1 MMEDTTV
8 TTNSTANQTTW
19 TLAPRQQIFWG
30 NQEAFANLEKFEQI
44 SNPILDQDFNFDL
57 EDSFTTEEN
66 TESDQ
71 TKSTENS
78 ILDVENI
85 FESVAKAEPIE
96 ISEPESVL
104 GTETPEVK
112 EEVSEP
118 ISEPESVLGTE
129 TPEVKEEVSEF
140 KAPEDVIQSQN
151 ETVTTPE
158 VSEQKRSTPQEV
170 SRKEIPSQDIW
181 SINEDKIEIKKE
193 TTIKPEP
200 ASNSFSEPKQEQ
212 EKQINNNKDQ
222 KITETK
228 VEIKHENKL
237 SENPKINNKEEKVEN
252 KEETAPQ
259 NKEVAAH
266 QKLEFEPSPEST
278 QIIKKYFHLLNNI
291 SKILTTQENLT
302 GKKTN
307 EFSISTPTENET
319 ITYITSLE
327 ENTAS
332 LNIRKIIQKSGQ
344 EDEKHHL
351 NFNLKSPKKNL
362 IVTIDDFKLYEE
374 EVDLTD
380 ASKALNVTNKFSKFE
395 FLYREE
401 LSKLEDELEEKEK
414 KKQTKVFSTIFHQF

>member
-8 TTNSTANQTTW
+8 TTNSTANQAVW
-19 TLAPRQQIFWG
+19 TSAPKQQIFWG

-44 SNPILDQDFNFDL
+44 SNPTLDQDFNFDL

-96 ISEPESVL
+96 ISKPEVAVSESV
-104 GTETPEVK
+104 
-112 EEVSEP
+112 
-118 ISEPESVLGTE
+118 SEPESVLEPE

-140 KAPEDVIQSQN
+140 KAPEGIIQSQN
-151 ETVTTPE
+151 EPLTTPE
-158 VSEQKRSTPQEV
+158 PSEQTASTPQEV

-181 SINEDKIEIKKE
+181 SLNEDKIEIKKE
-193 TTIKPEP
+193 TTIKPEVT
-200 ASNSFSEPKQEQ
+200 SNSFSEPKQEQ

-222 KITETK
+222 RITETK

-237 SENPKINNKEEKVEN
+237 PENQKFSNKEEKVEN
-252 KEETAPQ
+252 KKETVVQNEELS
-259 NKEVAAH
+259 AH

-291 SKILTTQENLT
+291 SKILTTQESLT

>member
-44 SNPILDQDFNFDL
+44 SNPTLDQDFNFDL
-57 EDSFTTEEN
+57 EDSFITEEN

-112 EEVSEP
+112 EEVSE
-118 ISEPESVLGTE
+118 
-129 TPEVKEEVSEF
+129 F

-151 ETVTTPE
+151 ETVTTLE

-228 VEIKHENKL
+228 VKIKHENKL

>member
-1 MMEDTTV
+1 M
-8 TTNSTANQTTW
+8 
-19 TLAPRQQIFWG
+19 
-30 NQEAFANLEKFEQI
+30 
-44 SNPILDQDFNFDL
+44 
-57 EDSFTTEEN
+57 
-66 TESDQ
+66 
-71 TKSTENS
+71 
-78 ILDVENI
+78 
-85 FESVAKAEPIE
+85 
-96 ISEPESVL
+96 
-104 GTETPEVK
+104 
-112 EEVSEP
+112 
-118 ISEPESVLGTE
+118 
-129 TPEVKEEVSEF
+129 KEEVSEF
-140 KAPEDVIQSQN
+140 KAPEDVTQSQN
-151 ETVTTPE
+151 EPATTTE
-158 VSEQKRSTPQEV
+158 FSEQKPSTPQEV
-170 SRKEIPSQDIW
+170 SRKENPSQDIW
-181 SINEDKIEIKKE
+181 SLNEDKIEIKKE
-193 TTIKPEP
+193 ATMKPEP

-212 EKQINNNKDQ
+212 EKQINNTKDQ
-222 KITETK
+222 RITETK

-237 SENPKINNKEEKVEN
+237 PENQKFNNKEEKVEN
-252 KEETAPQ
+252 KGETAPQ

-266 QKLEFEPSPEST
+266 QKLEFEPTPEST

-291 SKILTTQENLT
+291 SKILTTQESLT

-319 ITYITSLE
+319 TTYITSLE

-344 EDEKHHL
+344 EDQKHHL

-374 EVDLTD
+374 EIDLTD

>member
-8 TTNSTANQTTW
+8 TTNSTANQAVW
-19 TLAPRQQIFWG
+19 TSAPKQQIFWG

-44 SNPILDQDFNFDL
+44 SNPTLDQDFNFDL

-71 TKSTENS
+71 TKSAENS

-85 FESVAKAEPIE
+85 FESVAKAVPIE
-96 ISEPESVL
+96 ISKPEVTVSESVTEPESL
-104 GTETPEVK
+104 LE
-112 EEVSEP
+112 
-118 ISEPESVLGTE
+118 TE

-151 ETVTTPE
+151 EAVTTPKF
-158 VSEQKRSTPQEV
+158 SEQITSIPQEV

-181 SINEDKIEIKKE
+181 SFNEDKIEIKKE
-193 TTIKPEP
+193 TTIKPE
-200 ASNSFSEPKQEQ
+200 ATSNSFSEPIQEQ
-212 EKQINNNKDQ
+212 EKKINNNKDQ
-222 KITETK
+222 RITETK

-237 SENPKINNKEEKVEN
+237 PENQKFNNKEEKVEN
-252 KEETAPQ
+252 KGETAPQ

-266 QKLEFEPSPEST
+266 QKLEFEPTPEST

-291 SKILTTQENLT
+291 SKILTSQENLT

-307 EFSISTPTENET
+307 EFSISTPTENEI

-374 EVDLTD
+374 EIDLTD

>member
-8 TTNSTANQTTW
+8 TTNSTANQAVW
-19 TLAPRQQIFWG
+19 TSAPKQQIFWG

-44 SNPILDQDFNFDL
+44 SNPTLDQDFNFDL
-57 EDSFTTEEN
+57 EDSFITEEN

-96 ISEPESVL
+96 ISEAEVRVSESV
-104 GTETPEVK
+104 
-112 EEVSEP
+112 
-118 ISEPESVLGTE
+118 SEPESKPEPEIT
-129 TPEVKEEVSEF
+129 EVKEEVSEF

-151 ETVTTPE
+151 EPLTTPE
-158 VSEQKRSTPQEV
+158 FSEQTTSTPQEV
-170 SRKEIPSQDIW
+170 SIKEIPSQDSW
-181 SINEDKIEIKKE
+181 SLNEDKMEIKKE
-193 TTIKPEP
+193 TTIKPEVT
-200 ASNSFSEPKQEQ
+200 SNSFSEPKQEQ

-222 KITETK
+222 RITETK

-237 SENPKINNKEEKVEN
+237 SENPKFNNKEEAIKS
-252 KEETAPQ
+252 KEQETAPQ

-266 QKLEFEPSPEST
+266 QKLEFEPTPEST

>member
-19 TLAPRQQIFWG
+19 TPTPKQQIFWG

-44 SNPILDQDFNFDL
+44 SNPTLDQDFNFDL

-96 ISEPESVL
+96 ISKPEVAVSESV
-104 GTETPEVK
+104 
-112 EEVSEP
+112 
-118 ISEPESVLGTE
+118 SEPESVLETE

-140 KAPEDVIQSQN
+140 KAPEGIIQSQN
-151 ETVTTPE
+151 EPLTTPE
-158 VSEQKRSTPQEV
+158 FSEQTTSTPQEA
-170 SRKEIPSQDIW
+170 SRKEIPSQDSW
-181 SINEDKIEIKKE
+181 SINEDKTEIKKE
-193 TTIKPEP
+193 TTIKPE
-200 ASNSFSEPKQEQ
+200 ATSNSFSQPKQEQ
-212 EKQINNNKDQ
+212 EKQMNNNKDQ
-222 KITETK
+222 RITETK
-228 VEIKHENKL
+228 VEIKHENKI

-252 KEETAPQ
+252 KEETVAQ
-259 NKEVAAH
+259 NKELSAH
-266 QKLEFEPSPEST
+266 QKLEFEPNPEST

>member
-8 TTNSTANQTTW
+8 TTNSTANQATW
-19 TLAPRQQIFWG
+19 TPTAKQQIFWG

-44 SNPILDQDFNFDL
+44 SNPTLDQDFNFDL

-66 TESDQ
+66 TESDE
-71 TKSTENS
+71 TKSTGNS

-96 ISEPESVL
+96 IWMPEVAVSESVSKPEPE
-104 GTETPEVK
+104 
-112 EEVSEP
+112 
-118 ISEPESVLGTE
+118 I
-129 TPEVKEEVSEF
+129 PEVKEEVSEF
-140 KAPEDVIQSQN
+140 KASEDISQSQN
-151 ETVTTPE
+151 EPLTTPE
-158 VSEQKRSTPQEV
+158 SSEQITSTPEEV
-170 SRKEIPSQDIW
+170 SRKEILSQNSW
-181 SINEDKIEIKKE
+181 SINEDKTEIKKE
-193 TTIKPEP
+193 ATTKPE
-200 ASNSFSEPKQEQ
+200 ATSNSFSEQKQEQ
-212 EKQINNNKDQ
+212 EKQMNNNKDQ
-222 KITETK
+222 RITETK

-237 SENPKINNKEEKVEN
+237 LENPKMNNKEEKVEN
-252 KEETAPQ
+252 KEETVVQ
-259 NKEVAAH
+259 NEELSAH

-291 SKILTTQENLT
+291 SKILTTQEALT

>member
-8 TTNSTANQTTW
+8 TTNSTANQAVW
-19 TLAPRQQIFWG
+19 TSAPKQQIFWG

-44 SNPILDQDFNFDL
+44 SNPTLDQDFNFDL
-57 EDSFTTEEN
+57 EDSFITEEN

-96 ISEPESVL
+96 ISKAEVRVPESV
-104 GTETPEVK
+104 
-112 EEVSEP
+112 
-118 ISEPESVLGTE
+118 SEPESVLETE

-140 KAPEDVIQSQN
+140 KAPEDVTQSQN
-151 ETVTTPE
+151 EPATTTE
-158 VSEQKRSTPQEV
+158 FSEQKPSTPQEV

-181 SINEDKIEIKKE
+181 SFNEDKIEIKKE
-193 TTIKPEP
+193 VAIKTE
-200 ASNSFSEPKQEQ
+200 ATSNSFSEQKQEQ

-222 KITETK
+222 RITETK

-237 SENPKINNKEEKVEN
+237 PENQKVNNKEEKVEN
-252 KEETAPQ
+252 KGETAPQ

-266 QKLEFEPSPEST
+266 QKLEFEPTPEST

-291 SKILTTQENLT
+291 SKILTTQESLT

-327 ENTAS
+327 ENMAS

-374 EVDLTD
+374 EVDLID

-414 KKQTKVFSTIFHQF
+414 KKQTKGFSTIFHQF

>member
-8 TTNSTANQTTW
+8 TTNSTANQATW
-19 TLAPRQQIFWG
+19 TPAPKQQIFWG

-44 SNPILDQDFNFDL
+44 SNPTLDQDFNFDL

-71 TKSTENS
+71 TKSAENS

-96 ISEPESVL
+96 ISKPEVAVSESV
-104 GTETPEVK
+104 
-112 EEVSEP
+112 
-118 ISEPESVLGTE
+118 SEPESVLETE

-151 ETVTTPE
+151 EAVTTPKF
-158 VSEQKRSTPQEV
+158 SEQITSIPQEV

-181 SINEDKIEIKKE
+181 SFNEDKIEIKKE
-193 TTIKPEP
+193 ATIKPEP

-212 EKQINNNKDQ
+212 EKQINNTKDQ
-222 KITETK
+222 RITETK
-228 VEIKHENKL
+228 VEIKHENKV
-237 SENPKINNKEEKVEN
+237 SENSKINNKEEKVEN
-252 KEETAPQ
+252 KEDTAAQ
-259 NKEVAAH
+259 SRELSAH
-266 QKLEFEPSPEST
+266 QKLEFEPDPEST

-395 FLYREE
+395 FLYRQE

>member
-8 TTNSTANQTTW
+8 TTNSTANQAVW
-19 TLAPRQQIFWG
+19 TPAPKQQIFWG

-44 SNPILDQDFNFDL
+44 SNPTLDQDFNFDL
-57 EDSFTTEEN
+57 EDSFITEEN

-96 ISEPESVL
+96 ISK
-104 GTETPEVK
+104 PEVA
-112 EEVSEP
+112 VSES
-118 ISEPESVLGTE
+118 ISEPESVLETE

-140 KAPEDVIQSQN
+140 KAPEGIIQSQN
-151 ETVTTPE
+151 EPVRMPE
-158 VSEQKRSTPQEV
+158 VSEPKTSTPQEI
-170 SRKEIPSQDIW
+170 SRKEIPSQDSW
-181 SINEDKIEIKKE
+181 SLNEDKIEIKKE
-193 TTIKPEP
+193 VVIK
-200 ASNSFSEPKQEQ
+200 SEPVSNNFLQQKQEQ
-212 EKQINNNKDQ
+212 EKQINNTKDQ
-222 KITETK
+222 RITETK

-237 SENPKINNKEEKVEN
+237 PENQKFNNKEEKVEN
-252 KEETAPQ
+252 KEETVAQ
-259 NKEVAAH
+259 NKELSAH

-291 SKILTTQENLT
+291 SKILTTQESLT

-401 LSKLEDELEEKEK
+401 LSKLEEELEEKEK

>member
-8 TTNSTANQTTW
+8 TTNSTANQAVW
-19 TLAPRQQIFWG
+19 TSAPKQQIFWG

-44 SNPILDQDFNFDL
+44 SNPTLDQDFNFDL

-96 ISEPESVL
+96 ISKPEVAVSESVSEP
-104 GTETPEVK
+104 ETPEVK
-112 EEVSEP
+112 ED
-118 ISEPESVLGTE
+118 
-129 TPEVKEEVSEF
+129 VSEF
-140 KAPEDVIQSQN
+140 KTPENVIQSQN
-151 ETVTTPE
+151 EPATTTE
-158 VSEQKRSTPQEV
+158 SSEQTASTPQEV
-170 SRKEIPSQDIW
+170 SKKEIPSQDIW
-181 SINEDKIEIKKE
+181 SFNEDKIEIKKE
-193 TTIKPEP
+193 ATIKTEGT
-200 ASNSFSEPKQEQ
+200 SNSFSEPKQEQ

-237 SENPKINNKEEKVEN
+237 SENPKINNKEEKMEN

-307 EFSISTPTENET
+307 EFTIATPTENET

>member
-8 TTNSTANQTTW
+8 TTNSTANQAVW
-19 TLAPRQQIFWG
+19 TSAPKQQIFWG

-44 SNPILDQDFNFDL
+44 SNPTLDQDFNFDL

-96 ISEPESVL
+96 ISKPEVAVPESV
-104 GTETPEVK
+104 
-112 EEVSEP
+112 
-118 ISEPESVLGTE
+118 SEPESVLETE

-140 KAPEDVIQSQN
+140 KAPENAIQPQN
-151 ETVTTPE
+151 EPATTTE
-158 VSEQKRSTPQEV
+158 FSEQKPSTPQEV
-170 SRKEIPSQDIW
+170 SIKEISSQDNW
-181 SINEDKIEIKKE
+181 SINEDKIEIKKG
-193 TTIKPEP
+193 TTIKPE
-200 ASNSFSEPKQEQ
+200 ATSNSFSEPKQEQ

-237 SENPKINNKEEKVEN
+237 SENPKINNKEEKVKD

-266 QKLEFEPSPEST
+266 QKLEFEPTPEST

-291 SKILTTQENLT
+291 SKILTTQESLT

-307 EFSISTPTENET
+307 EFNISTPTENET

-344 EDEKHHL
+344 EDEQHHL

-374 EVDLTD
+374 EVDLID

>member
-8 TTNSTANQTTW
+8 TTNSTANQATW
-19 TLAPRQQIFWG
+19 TPVPKQQIFWG

-44 SNPILDQDFNFDL
+44 SNPTLDQDFNFDL

-96 ISEPESVL
+96 IWMPEVAVSESVSEPESVL
-104 GTETPEVK
+104 E
-112 EEVSEP
+112 
-118 ISEPESVLGTE
+118 TE

-140 KAPEDVIQSQN
+140 KAPEGIIQSQN
-151 ETVTTPE
+151 EPLTTPE
-158 VSEQKRSTPQEV
+158 FYEQTTSTPQEA
-170 SRKEIPSQDIW
+170 SKKEIPSQDSW
-181 SINEDKIEIKKE
+181 SLNEDKIEVKKDA
-193 TTIKPEP
+193 TIKPEVT
-200 ASNSFSEPKQEQ
+200 SNSFSEPKQEQ

-222 KITETK
+222 RITETK
-228 VEIKHENKL
+228 VEIKQENKI

-252 KEETAPQ
+252 KEETVAQ
-259 NKEVAAH
+259 NKELSAH

-332 LNIRKIIQKSGQ
+332 LNIRKIIQKTGQ

-374 EVDLTD
+374 EIDLTD

>member
-8 TTNSTANQTTW
+8 TTNSTANQAVW
-19 TLAPRQQIFWG
+19 TSAPKQQIFWG

-44 SNPILDQDFNFDL
+44 SNPTLDQDFNFDL
-57 EDSFTTEEN
+57 EDSLTTEEN
-66 TESDQ
+66 TESEQ

-96 ISEPESVL
+96 ISKPEVAVSESV
-104 GTETPEVK
+104 
-112 EEVSEP
+112 
-118 ISEPESVLGTE
+118 SEPESVLEPE

-140 KAPEDVIQSQN
+140 KAPENVIQPQN
-151 ETVTTPE
+151 EPATTTE
-158 VSEQKRSTPQEV
+158 SSEQTASTSQEV

-181 SINEDKIEIKKE
+181 SLNEDKIEIKKE
-193 TTIKPEP
+193 VAIK
-200 ASNSFSEPKQEQ
+200 SEPVSNNFLQQKQEQ
-212 EKQINNNKDQ
+212 EKQINNTKDQ
-222 KITETK
+222 RITETK

-237 SENPKINNKEEKVEN
+237 SENPKINNIEEKVEN
-252 KEETAPQ
+252 KEETVAQ
-259 NKEVAAH
+259 NKELAAH
-266 QKLEFEPSPEST
+266 QKLEFEPTPEST

-291 SKILTTQENLT
+291 SKILTTQESLT

-362 IVTIDDFKLYEE
+362 IVTIDNFKLYEE

>member
-8 TTNSTANQTTW
+8 TTNSTANQAVW
-19 TLAPRQQIFWG
+19 ISAPKQQIFWG

-44 SNPILDQDFNFDL
+44 SNPTLDQDFNFDL
-57 EDSFTTEEN
+57 EDSLTTEEN
-66 TESDQ
+66 TESEQ

-96 ISEPESVL
+96 
-104 GTETPEVK
+104 
-112 EEVSEP
+112 

-401 LSKLEDELEEKEK
+401 LSKLEEELEEKEK

>member
-8 TTNSTANQTTW
+8 TTNSTTNQAVW
-19 TLAPRQQIFWG
+19 TSAPKQQIFWG

-44 SNPILDQDFNFDL
+44 SNPTLDQDFNFDL

-96 ISEPESVL
+96 ISKPEVTVSESV
-104 GTETPEVK
+104 
-112 EEVSEP
+112 SEQ
-118 ISEPESVLGTE
+118 ESVLGTE

-140 KAPEDVIQSQN
+140 KAPEGIIQSQN
-151 ETVTTPE
+151 KSLTTPE
-158 VSEQKRSTPQEV
+158 FSEQTTSTPQEA
-170 SRKEIPSQDIW
+170 SRKEIPSQDSW
-181 SINEDKIEIKKE
+181 SLNEDKIEIKKE
-193 TTIKPEP
+193 AAVKPEP
-200 ASNSFSEPKQEQ
+200 ASNSFSQPKQEQ
-212 EKQINNNKDQ
+212 EKLTDNNKDQ
-222 KITETK
+222 RITETK

-237 SENPKINNKEEKVEN
+237 PENQKFNNKEEKVEN
-252 KEETAPQ
+252 KKETVAQ
-259 NKEVAAH
+259 NKELSAH

-291 SKILTTQENLT
+291 SKILTTQESLT
-302 GKKTN
+302 GKETN

>member
-8 TTNSTANQTTW
+8 TTNSTANQATW
-19 TLAPRQQIFWG
+19 TPAPRQQIFWG

-96 ISEPESVL
+96 ISKPEVAVSESV
-104 GTETPEVK
+104 
-112 EEVSEP
+112 
-118 ISEPESVLGTE
+118 SEPESVLEPE

-140 KAPEDVIQSQN
+140 KVPENVIQPQN
-151 ETVTTPE
+151 EPATTTESSEQITSTPE
-158 VSEQKRSTPQEV
+158 EV
-170 SRKEIPSQDIW
+170 SIKEIPSQDSW
-181 SINEDKIEIKKE
+181 SLNEDKMEIKKE
-193 TTIKPEP
+193 TTIKSEVT
-200 ASNSFSEPKQEQ
+200 SNSFSEPKQEQ
-212 EKQINNNKDQ
+212 EKKINNNKDQ
-222 KITETK
+222 RITETK
-228 VEIKHENKL
+228 VEIKHENKIA
-237 SENPKINNKEEKVEN
+237 ENPKINNKEEKVEN
-252 KEETAPQ
+252 KEEKIVQ
-259 NKEVAAH
+259 NEELSAH
-266 QKLEFEPSPEST
+266 QELEFEPTPEST

-291 SKILTTQENLT
+291 SKILTTQESLT
-302 GKKTN
+302 GKKTD

-332 LNIRKIIQKSGQ
+332 LNIRKIIQKTGQ

-374 EVDLTD
+374 EIDLTD

>member
-8 TTNSTANQTTW
+8 TTNSTANQAVW
-19 TLAPRQQIFWG
+19 TSAPKQQIFWG

-44 SNPILDQDFNFDL
+44 SNPTLDQDFNFDL

-66 TESDQ
+66 TESDE
-71 TKSTENS
+71 TKSTGNS

-96 ISEPESVL
+96 IWMPEVAVSESVSKPEPEI
-104 GTETPEVK
+104 PE
-112 EEVSEP
+112 
-118 ISEPESVLGTE
+118 I
-129 TPEVKEEVSEF
+129 KEEVSEF
-140 KAPEDVIQSQN
+140 KASEDISQSQN
-151 ETVTTPE
+151 EPLTTPE
-158 VSEQKRSTPQEV
+158 SSEQITSTPEEV
-170 SRKEIPSQDIW
+170 SRKEILSQNSW
-181 SINEDKIEIKKE
+181 SINEDKTEIKKE
-193 TTIKPEP
+193 ATIKPEP
-200 ASNSFSEPKQEQ
+200 ASNSFSEQKQEQ
-212 EKQINNNKDQ
+212 EKQMNNNKDQ
-222 KITETK
+222 RITETK

-237 SENPKINNKEEKVEN
+237 LENPKMNNKEEKVEN
-252 KEETAPQ
+252 KEETVVQ
-259 NKEVAAH
+259 NEELSAH

-291 SKILTTQENLT
+291 SKILTTQEALT

-362 IVTIDDFKLYEE
+362 IVTIDDIKLYEE
-374 EVDLTD
+374 EIDLTD

>member
-8 TTNSTANQTTW
+8 TTNSTANQATW
-19 TLAPRQQIFWG
+19 TPAPKQQIFWG

-44 SNPILDQDFNFDL
+44 SNPTLDQDFNFDL

-96 ISEPESVL
+96 ISKPEVAVSESV
-104 GTETPEVK
+104 
-112 EEVSEP
+112 
-118 ISEPESVLGTE
+118 SEPESVLETE

-140 KAPEDVIQSQN
+140 KAPEDIIQSQN
-151 ETVTTPE
+151 EPLTTPE
-158 VSEQKRSTPQEV
+158 FAEQKPSTPQEV
-170 SRKEIPSQDIW
+170 SIKEIPSQDSW
-181 SINEDKIEIKKE
+181 SLNEDKIEIQKE
-193 TTIKPEP
+193 TATKPE
-200 ASNSFSEPKQEQ
+200 ATSNSFSEPKQEQ

-222 KITETK
+222 RITETK

-237 SENPKINNKEEKVEN
+237 SEAAKFNNKEEAIKS
-252 KEETAPQ
+252 KEQETAPQ

-266 QKLEFEPSPEST
+266 QKLEFEPTPEST

-374 EVDLTD
+374 EIDLTD

>member
-8 TTNSTANQTTW
+8 TTNSTANQATW
-19 TLAPRQQIFWG
+19 TPAPRQQIFWG

-44 SNPILDQDFNFDL
+44 SNPTLDQDFNFDL
-57 EDSFTTEEN
+57 EDSFITEEN

-96 ISEPESVL
+96 ISKPEVAVSESV
-104 GTETPEVK
+104 
-112 EEVSEP
+112 
-118 ISEPESVLGTE
+118 SEPESVLGTE

-151 ETVTTPE
+151 EAVTTPE
-158 VSEQKRSTPQEV
+158 FSEQTASTPQEA
-170 SRKEIPSQDIW
+170 SRKEIPSQDSW
-181 SINEDKIEIKKE
+181 SLNEDKIEIKKE
-193 TTIKPEP
+193 ATIKPEP

-222 KITETK
+222 RITETK

-237 SENPKINNKEEKVEN
+237 LENPKINNKEEKVEN
-252 KEETAPQ
+252 KEETVAQ
-259 NKEVAAH
+259 NKELAAH
-266 QKLEFEPSPEST
+266 QKLEFEPTPEST

-291 SKILTTQENLT
+291 SKILATQENLT

>member
-8 TTNSTANQTTW
+8 TTNSTANQATW
-19 TLAPRQQIFWG
+19 TPAPRQQIFWG

-44 SNPILDQDFNFDL
+44 SNPTLDQDFNFDL

-96 ISEPESVL
+96 ISKPEVAVSESV
-104 GTETPEVK
+104 
-112 EEVSEP
+112 
-118 ISEPESVLGTE
+118 SEPESVLGTE

-140 KAPEDVIQSQN
+140 KAPEDIIQSQN
-151 ETVTTPE
+151 EPLTMPESSEQITSTPE
-158 VSEQKRSTPQEV
+158 EV
-170 SRKEIPSQDIW
+170 SRKEILSQNSW
-181 SINEDKIEIKKE
+181 SINEDKTEIKKE
-193 TTIKPEP
+193 ATIKPEP
-200 ASNSFSEPKQEQ
+200 ASNSFSEQKQEQ
-212 EKQINNNKDQ
+212 EKQMNNNKDQ
-222 KITETK
+222 RIIETK
-228 VEIKHENKL
+228 VEIKHENKI

-252 KEETAPQ
+252 KEETVAQ
-259 NKEVAAH
+259 NKELSAH
-266 QKLEFEPSPEST
+266 QKLEFEPNPEST

-374 EVDLTD
+374 ELDLTD

>member
-8 TTNSTANQTTW
+8 TTNSTANQAVW
-19 TLAPRQQIFWG
+19 TSAPKQQIFWG

-44 SNPILDQDFNFDL
+44 SNPTLDQDFNFDL

-96 ISEPESVL
+96 ISKPEVAVPESV
-104 GTETPEVK
+104 
-112 EEVSEP
+112 
-118 ISEPESVLGTE
+118 SEPESVLETE
-129 TPEVKEEVSEF
+129 TLEVKEEVSEF
-140 KAPEDVIQSQN
+140 KAPENVIQPQN
-151 ETVTTPE
+151 EPATTTE
-158 VSEQKRSTPQEV
+158 FSEQKPSTPQEV
-170 SRKEIPSQDIW
+170 SIKEISSQDNW
-181 SINEDKIEIKKE
+181 SINEDKIEIKKG
-193 TTIKPEP
+193 TTIKPE
-200 ASNSFSEPKQEQ
+200 ATSNSFSEPKQEQ

-237 SENPKINNKEEKVEN
+237 SENPKINNKEEKVKD

-266 QKLEFEPSPEST
+266 QKLEFEPTPEST

-291 SKILTTQENLT
+291 SKILTTQESLT

-307 EFSISTPTENET
+307 EFTISTPTENET

>member
-8 TTNSTANQTTW
+8 TTNSTANQA
-19 TLAPRQQIFWG
+19 APKQQIFWG

-44 SNPILDQDFNFDL
+44 SNPTLDQDFNFDL

-96 ISEPESVL
+96 ISKPEVTVSESVTEPESISEPE
-104 GTETPEVK
+104 TETPEVK
-112 EEVSEP
+112 EEVS
-118 ISEPESVLGTE
+118 G
-129 TPEVKEEVSEF
+129 F
-140 KAPEDVIQSQN
+140 KAPEGIIQSQN
-151 ETVTTPE
+151 EPVTMPE
-158 VSEQKRSTPQEV
+158 VSEPKTSTPQEI
-170 SRKEIPSQDIW
+170 SRKEILSQDSW
-181 SINEDKIEIKKE
+181 PLNQDEMEIKKE
-193 TTIKPEP
+193 ATTKPE
-200 ASNSFSEPKQEQ
+200 ATSNSFSEPKQEQ
-212 EKQINNNKDQ
+212 EKQIN
-222 KITETK
+222 
-228 VEIKHENKL
+228 
-237 SENPKINNKEEKVEN
+237 NNKEEKVEN

-327 ENTAS
+327 ENTTS

-374 EVDLTD
+374 EIDLTD

>member
-8 TTNSTANQTTW
+8 TTNSTANQAVW
-19 TLAPRQQIFWG
+19 TPAPKQQIFWG

-44 SNPILDQDFNFDL
+44 SNPTLDQDFNFDL
-57 EDSFTTEEN
+57 EDSFITEEN

-96 ISEPESVL
+96 ISK
-104 GTETPEVK
+104 PEVA
-112 EEVSEP
+112 VSES
-118 ISEPESVLGTE
+118 ISEPESVLETE

-151 ETVTTPE
+151 EAVTTPKF
-158 VSEQKRSTPQEV
+158 SEQITSTPQEV
-170 SRKEIPSQDIW
+170 SRKELSSQDIW
-181 SINEDKIEIKKE
+181 SINEDTIEIKKE
-193 TTIKPEP
+193 VAIK
-200 ASNSFSEPKQEQ
+200 SEPVSNNFPQQKQEQ
-212 EKQINNNKDQ
+212 EKLTDNNKDQ
-222 KITETK
+222 RITENK
-228 VEIKHENKL
+228 VETKHENKV
-237 SENPKINNKEEKVEN
+237 SENPKINNKEEKMEN
-252 KEETAPQ
+252 KEEAAAQ
-259 NKEVAAH
+259 NEELAAH
-266 QKLEFEPSPEST
+266 QKLEFEPTPEST

-291 SKILTTQENLT
+291 SKILTTQENIT

-319 ITYITSLE
+319 TTYITSLE

-332 LNIRKIIQKSGQ
+332 LNIKKIIQKSGQ

-374 EVDLTD
+374 EIDLTD

>member
-8 TTNSTANQTTW
+8 TTNSTANQTVW
-19 TLAPRQQIFWG
+19 TSAPKQQIFWG

-44 SNPILDQDFNFDL
+44 SNPTLDQDFNFDL

-96 ISEPESVL
+96 ISKPEIA
-104 GTETPEVK
+104 
-112 EEVSEP
+112 VSES
-118 ISEPESVLGTE
+118 ISEPESVLEPETE

-140 KAPEDVIQSQN
+140 KAPENIIQLPNEPVITA
-151 ETVTTPE
+151 EF
-158 VSEQKRSTPQEV
+158 SEQTASTPQEA
-170 SRKEIPSQDIW
+170 SRKEIPSQDSW
-181 SINEDKIEIKKE
+181 SLNEDKIEIKKE
-193 TTIKPEP
+193 TTIKPEVT
-200 ASNSFSEPKQEQ
+200 SNSFSQPKQEQ

-222 KITETK
+222 RITETK

-237 SENPKINNKEEKVEN
+237 PENQKFNNKEEKVEN

-266 QKLEFEPSPEST
+266 QKLEFEPTPEST

-302 GKKTN
+302 EKKTN

-374 EVDLTD
+374 EIDLTD

>member
-8 TTNSTANQTTW
+8 TTNSTANQATW
-19 TLAPRQQIFWG
+19 TPAPRQQIFWG

-44 SNPILDQDFNFDL
+44 SNPTLDQDFNFDL

-96 ISEPESVL
+96 IWMPEVAVSESVSEPESVL
-104 GTETPEVK
+104 E
-112 EEVSEP
+112 
-118 ISEPESVLGTE
+118 TE

-140 KAPEDVIQSQN
+140 KTPEEISQSQN
-151 ETVTTPE
+151 EPATTPE
-158 VSEQKRSTPQEV
+158 FSEQKPSIPQEV
-170 SRKEIPSQDIW
+170 SRKEISSQDNW

-193 TTIKPEP
+193 ATIKPEP
-200 ASNSFSEPKQEQ
+200 ASNSFSEQKQEQ

-222 KITETK
+222 GITETK
-228 VEIKHENKL
+228 VEIKHENKI

-252 KEETAPQ
+252 KEETVAQ
-259 NKEVAAH
+259 NKELSAH
-266 QKLEFEPSPEST
+266 QKLEFEPTPEST

-319 ITYITSLE
+319 TTYITSLE

-362 IVTIDDFKLYEE
+362 IVSIDDFKLYEE
-374 EVDLTD
+374 EIDLTD

>member
-8 TTNSTANQTTW
+8 TTNSTANQAIW
-19 TLAPRQQIFWG
+19 TPAPKQQIFWG

-44 SNPILDQDFNFDL
+44 SNPTLDQDFNFDL

-96 ISEPESVL
+96 ISKPEVAVSESV
-104 GTETPEVK
+104 
-112 EEVSEP
+112 
-118 ISEPESVLGTE
+118 SEPESVLGTE

-140 KAPEDVIQSQN
+140 KAPEDIIQSQN
-151 ETVTTPE
+151 EPLTMPESSEQITSTPE
-158 VSEQKRSTPQEV
+158 EV
-170 SRKEIPSQDIW
+170 SRKEILSQNSW
-181 SINEDKIEIKKE
+181 SINEDKTEIKKE
-193 TTIKPEP
+193 ATIKPEP
-200 ASNSFSEPKQEQ
+200 ASNSFSEQKQEQ
-212 EKQINNNKDQ
+212 EKQMNNNKDQ
-222 KITETK
+222 RITETK
-228 VEIKHENKL
+228 VEIKHENKI

-252 KEETAPQ
+252 KEETVAQ
-259 NKEVAAH
+259 NKELSAH
-266 QKLEFEPSPEST
+266 QKLEFEPNPEST

-291 SKILTTQENLT
+291 SKILTTQESLT

-344 EDEKHHL
+344 EEEKHHL

>member
-19 TLAPRQQIFWG
+19 TPAPRQQIFWG

-44 SNPILDQDFNFDL
+44 SNPTLDQDFNFDL

-71 TKSTENS
+71 SKSTENS

-96 ISEPESVL
+96 LSKPEVAVSKSVSEPESKPEL
-104 GTETPEVK
+104 ETPEVK
-112 EEVSEP
+112 ED
-118 ISEPESVLGTE
+118 
-129 TPEVKEEVSEF
+129 VSEF

-151 ETVTTPE
+151 EPATTPE
-158 VSEQKRSTPQEV
+158 SSEQITSTPQEV

-181 SINEDKIEIKKE
+181 SLNEDKIEIKKE
-193 TTIKPEP
+193 VAIKSEP

-212 EKQINNNKDQ
+212 EKQINNTKDQ
-222 KITETK
+222 RITETK

-237 SENPKINNKEEKVEN
+237 PENQKFNNKEEKVEN
-252 KEETAPQ
+252 KGETAPQ

-266 QKLEFEPSPEST
+266 QKLEFEPTPEST

-291 SKILTTQENLT
+291 SKILTTQESLT

-344 EDEKHHL
+344 EDEEHHL

>member
-8 TTNSTANQTTW
+8 TTNSTANQATW
-19 TLAPRQQIFWG
+19 TPTPKQQIFWG

-44 SNPILDQDFNFDL
+44 SNPTLDQDFNFDL

-66 TESDQ
+66 TESDE

-96 ISEPESVL
+96 IWMPEIAVSESVSKPEPE
-104 GTETPEVK
+104 
-112 EEVSEP
+112 
-118 ISEPESVLGTE
+118 I
-129 TPEVKEEVSEF
+129 PEVKEEVSEF
-140 KAPEDVIQSQN
+140 KAPEGIIQSQN
-151 ETVTTPE
+151 EPLTTPE
-158 VSEQKRSTPQEV
+158 SSEQITSTPEEV
-170 SRKEIPSQDIW
+170 SRKGIPSQDIW
-181 SINEDKIEIKKE
+181 SLNEDKIEIKKE
-193 TTIKPEP
+193 ATIKPEP
-200 ASNSFSEPKQEQ
+200 ASNSFSEQKQEQ
-212 EKQINNNKDQ
+212 EKQMNNNKDQ
-222 KITETK
+222 RITETK
-228 VEIKHENKL
+228 VERKHENKL
-237 SENPKINNKEEKVEN
+237 LENPKMNNKEEKVEN
-252 KEETAPQ
+252 KEETVVQ
-259 NKEVAAH
+259 NEGLSAH

-291 SKILTTQENLT
+291 SKILTTQEALT

-319 ITYITSLE
+319 ITYITSLD

-344 EDEKHHL
+344 EEEKHHL

-374 EVDLTD
+374 EIDLTD

-401 LSKLEDELEEKEK
+401 LSKLEDELEEREK

>member
-8 TTNSTANQTTW
+8 TTNSTANQATW
-19 TLAPRQQIFWG
+19 TPAPRQQIFWG

-44 SNPILDQDFNFDL
+44 SNPTLDQDFNFDL

-85 FESVAKAEPIE
+85 FESVAKAEPIDISE
-96 ISEPESVL
+96 PEVRVSESVSEPESVL

-112 EEVSEP
+112 EEVSE
-118 ISEPESVLGTE
+118 S
-129 TPEVKEEVSEF
+129 
-140 KAPEDVIQSQN
+140 KAPEEVIQSQN
-151 ETVTTPE
+151 EAVTTPE
-158 VSEQKRSTPQEV
+158 FSEQTTSTPQEA
-170 SRKEIPSQDIW
+170 SRKEIPPQDSW
-181 SINEDKIEIKKE
+181 SLNEDKIEIKKE
-193 TTIKPEP
+193 ATIKPE
-200 ASNSFSEPKQEQ
+200 ATSNSFSQQKQEQ
-212 EKQINNNKDQ
+212 EKKINNNKDQ
-222 KITETK
+222 RITETK
-228 VEIKHENKL
+228 VEIKHENKI

-252 KEETAPQ
+252 KEEKIVQ
-259 NKEVAAH
+259 NEELSAH
-266 QKLEFEPSPEST
+266 QELEFEPTPEST

-344 EDEKHHL
+344 EDEHHHL

>member
-8 TTNSTANQTTW
+8 TTNSTANQATW
-19 TLAPRQQIFWG
+19 TPAPKQQIFWG

-44 SNPILDQDFNFDL
+44 SNPTLDQDFNFDL

-96 ISEPESVL
+96 LSKPEVAVSESVSEPESVL
-104 GTETPEVK
+104 ETETPEAR
-112 EEVSEP
+112 
-118 ISEPESVLGTE
+118 
-129 TPEVKEEVSEF
+129 EEVSEF

-151 ETVTTPE
+151 KPATTPE
-158 VSEQKRSTPQEV
+158 SSEQITLTPEEV

-181 SINEDKIEIKKE
+181 SVNEDKIEIKKE

-200 ASNSFSEPKQEQ
+200 ASNSFSEQKQEQ
-212 EKQINNNKDQ
+212 EKQMNNNKDQ
-222 KITETK
+222 RITETK
-228 VEIKHENKL
+228 VEIKHENKI

-252 KEETAPQ
+252 KEETVAQ
-259 NKEVAAH
+259 NKELSAH
-266 QKLEFEPSPEST
+266 QKLEFEPNPEST

-291 SKILTTQENLT
+291 SKILITQESLT

-344 EDEKHHL
+344 EDENHHL

-374 EVDLTD
+374 EVDLID

>member
-8 TTNSTANQTTW
+8 TTNSTANQAVW
-19 TLAPRQQIFWG
+19 TSAPKQQIFWG

-44 SNPILDQDFNFDL
+44 SNPTLDQDFNFDL

-96 ISEPESVL
+96 ISK
-104 GTETPEVK
+104 PEVA
-112 EEVSEP
+112 VSES
-118 ISEPESVLGTE
+118 ISEPESVLETE

-151 ETVTTPE
+151 EAVTTPKF
-158 VSEQKRSTPQEV
+158 SEQITSTPQEV
-170 SRKEIPSQDIW
+170 SRKELSSQDIW
-181 SINEDKIEIKKE
+181 SINEDTIEIKKE
-193 TTIKPEP
+193 VAIK
-200 ASNSFSEPKQEQ
+200 SEPVSNNFPQQKQEQ
-212 EKQINNNKDQ
+212 EKLTDNNKDQ
-222 KITETK
+222 RITENK
-228 VEIKHENKL
+228 VETKHENKV
-237 SENPKINNKEEKVEN
+237 SENPKINNKEEKMEN
-252 KEETAPQ
+252 KEEAAAQ
-259 NKEVAAH
+259 NEELAAH
-266 QKLEFEPSPEST
+266 QKLEFEPTPEST

-291 SKILTTQENLT
+291 SKILTTQENIT

-319 ITYITSLE
+319 TTYITSLE

-332 LNIRKIIQKSGQ
+332 LNIKKIIQKSGQ

>member
-8 TTNSTANQTTW
+8 TTNSTANQAVW
-19 TLAPRQQIFWG
+19 TPMPKQQIFWG

-44 SNPILDQDFNFDL
+44 SNPTLDQDFNFDL

-71 TKSTENS
+71 TKSSENS

-96 ISEPESVL
+96 IWMPEVAVSKSVSEPESVL
-104 GTETPEVK
+104 E
-112 EEVSEP
+112 
-118 ISEPESVLGTE
+118 TE

-151 ETVTTPE
+151 EPVTMPE
-158 VSEQKRSTPQEV
+158 VSEPKTSTPQEI
-170 SRKEIPSQDIW
+170 SRKEIPSQNSW
-181 SINEDKIEIKKE
+181 SVNEDKIEIKKE
-193 TTIKPEP
+193 ATIKPE
-200 ASNSFSEPKQEQ
+200 ATSNSFSEPKQEQ

-237 SENPKINNKEEKVEN
+237 SESPKINNKEGKVEN
-252 KEETAPQ
+252 KEETVTQ
-259 NKEVAAH
+259 NKELSAY
-266 QKLEFEPSPEST
+266 QKLEFEPTPEST

-291 SKILTTQENLT
+291 SKILTTQEALT

-319 ITYITSLE
+319 ITYITSLV

-362 IVTIDDFKLYEE
+362 IVTIDEFKLYEE

-401 LSKLEDELEEKEK
+401 LWKLEDELEEKEK

>member
-1 MMEDTTV
+1 MMEDTTI

-19 TLAPRQQIFWG
+19 TPAPKQQIFWG

-44 SNPILDQDFNFDL
+44 SNPTLDQDFNFDL

-66 TESDQ
+66 TESDE

-96 ISEPESVL
+96 ISKPEVAVSESV
-104 GTETPEVK
+104 
-112 EEVSEP
+112 
-118 ISEPESVLGTE
+118 SEPESVLEPE

-140 KAPEDVIQSQN
+140 KAPENVIQSPN
-151 ETVTTPE
+151 EPVITPE
-158 VSEQKRSTPQEV
+158 FPEQTISTPQEV

-181 SINEDKIEIKKE
+181 SLNEDTIEIKKE
-193 TTIKPEP
+193 ATTKPE
-200 ASNSFSEPKQEQ
+200 ANSNSFSEPIQEQ

-222 KITETK
+222 RITETK

-237 SENPKINNKEEKVEN
+237 PENPKINNKEEKVEN
-252 KEETAPQ
+252 KEETVAQ
-259 NKEVAAH
+259 NKELSAH
-266 QKLEFEPSPEST
+266 QKLEFDPTPEST

-374 EVDLTD
+374 EIDLTD

>member
-19 TLAPRQQIFWG
+19 TPTPKQQIFWG

-44 SNPILDQDFNFDL
+44 SNPTLDQDFNFDL

-66 TESDQ
+66 TESEQ

-96 ISEPESVL
+96 ISKPEVAVSESVSEP
-104 GTETPEVK
+104 ETPEVK
-112 EEVSEP
+112 ED
-118 ISEPESVLGTE
+118 
-129 TPEVKEEVSEF
+129 VSEF
-140 KAPEDVIQSQN
+140 KTPENVIQSQN
-151 ETVTTPE
+151 EPATTTE
-158 VSEQKRSTPQEV
+158 SSEQTASTPQEV
-170 SRKEIPSQDIW
+170 SKKEIPSQDIW
-181 SINEDKIEIKKE
+181 SFNEDKIEIKKE
-193 TTIKPEP
+193 ATIKTEGT
-200 ASNSFSEPKQEQ
+200 SNSFSEPKQEQ

-222 KITETK
+222 KITENK

-237 SENPKINNKEEKVEN
+237 SENPKINNKEEKMEN

>member
-8 TTNSTANQTTW
+8 TTNSTANQAVW
-19 TLAPRQQIFWG
+19 TSAPKQQIFWG

-44 SNPILDQDFNFDL
+44 SNPTLDQDFNFDL

-66 TESDQ
+66 TESDE
-71 TKSTENS
+71 TKSTGNS

-96 ISEPESVL
+96 IWMPEVAVSESVSKPEPE
-104 GTETPEVK
+104 
-112 EEVSEP
+112 
-118 ISEPESVLGTE
+118 I
-129 TPEVKEEVSEF
+129 PEVKEEVSEF
-140 KAPEDVIQSQN
+140 KASEDISQSQN
-151 ETVTTPE
+151 EPLTTPE
-158 VSEQKRSTPQEV
+158 SSEQITSTPEEV
-170 SRKEIPSQDIW
+170 SRKEILSQNSW
-181 SINEDKIEIKKE
+181 SINEDKTEIKKE
-193 TTIKPEP
+193 ATIKPEP
-200 ASNSFSEPKQEQ
+200 ASNSFSEQKQEQ
-212 EKQINNNKDQ
+212 EKQMNNNKDQ
-222 KITETK
+222 RITETK

-237 SENPKINNKEEKVEN
+237 LENPKMNNKEEKVEN
-252 KEETAPQ
+252 KEETVVQ
-259 NKEVAAH
+259 NEELSAH

-291 SKILTTQENLT
+291 SKILTTQEALT

-374 EVDLTD
+374 EIDLTD

>member
-8 TTNSTANQTTW
+8 TTNSTANQAVW
-19 TLAPRQQIFWG
+19 TPAPKQQIFWG

-44 SNPILDQDFNFDL
+44 SNPTLDQDFNFDL

-96 ISEPESVL
+96 IWMPEVAVSESVSEPESVL
-104 GTETPEVK
+104 GR
-112 EEVSEP
+112 
-118 ISEPESVLGTE
+118 E

-140 KAPEDVIQSQN
+140 KAPKDIIQSQN
-151 ETVTTPE
+151 EPVRMPE
-158 VSEQKRSTPQEV
+158 VSEPKTSTPQEI
-170 SRKEIPSQDIW
+170 SRKEIPSQDNW
-181 SINEDKIEIKKE
+181 SLNEDKIEIQKE
-193 TTIKPEP
+193 TATKPE
-200 ASNSFSEPKQEQ
+200 ATSNSFSQPKQEQ

-222 KITETK
+222 RITETK

-252 KEETAPQ
+252 KEEKVVQ
-259 NKEVAAH
+259 NEELSAH

-332 LNIRKIIQKSGQ
+332 LNIRKNIQKSGQ
-344 EDEKHHL
+344 EDEHHHL

>member
-19 TLAPRQQIFWG
+19 TPAPTPRQQIFWG

-44 SNPILDQDFNFDL
+44 SNPTLDQDFNFDL

-71 TKSTENS
+71 SKSTENS

-96 ISEPESVL
+96 IWMPEVAVSESVSEPESVL
-104 GTETPEVK
+104 E
-112 EEVSEP
+112 
-118 ISEPESVLGTE
+118 TE

-140 KAPEDVIQSQN
+140 KAPEGIIQSQN
-151 ETVTTPE
+151 EPVRMPE
-158 VSEQKRSTPQEV
+158 VSEPKTSTPQEI
-170 SRKEIPSQDIW
+170 SRKEIPSQDSW
-181 SINEDKIEIKKE
+181 SLNEDKIEIKKE
-193 TTIKPEP
+193 TTIKPEVT
-200 ASNSFSEPKQEQ
+200 SNSFSEPKQEQ

-222 KITETK
+222 RITETK
-228 VEIKHENKL
+228 VEIKHENKI

-266 QKLEFEPSPEST
+266 QKLEFEPTPEST

-291 SKILTTQENLT
+291 SKILATQENLT

-332 LNIRKIIQKSGQ
+332 LNIRKIIQKLGQ

-374 EVDLTD
+374 EIDLTD